1 RSPCSHMDRRN
12 FFRRWWVWAALIVL
26 ALLVVPPLIRGNG
39 GFTEVDTSKALA
51 QINVGNFS
59 KITVN
64 DKQQTLDITLKSP
77 VEGERKI
84 TASYPAQ
91 SADEIFSTIQAK
103 AGGAT
108 YTTNVTQE
116 NTFVQLLLSLLPI
129 AIVVFLLFLVMN
141 QIQGGGSRVMNFGK

>member
-1 RSPCSHMDRRN
+1 MDRRN
-12 FFRRWWVWAALIVL
+12 FFRRWLVWAALIVL

-91 SADEIFSTIQAK
+91 SADEILAR
-103 AGGAT
+103 
-108 YTTNVTQE
+108 
-116 NTFVQLLLSLLPI
+116 
-129 AIVVFLLFLVMN
+129 
-141 QIQGGGSRVMNFGK
+141 SRPRPAVR